1 MNTSNTLQQMLT
13 TAKVPHADHVFK
25 KQAPRVVCADGAT
38 ISVQASRTHYCH
50 PRDDE
55 GPYTEVEVGFPTNV
69 DEMPVSWKEYAE
81 DTDQVVADI
90 YAFIPIELVVQFID
104 EHGGFTT
111 I

>member
-1 MNTSNTLQQMLT
+1 MLT

-25 KQAPRVVCADGAT
+25 KLAPRVVCADGAI

-55 GPYTEVEVGFPTNV
+55 GPYIEVEVGYPTNV
-69 DEMPVSWKEYAE
+69 DEMPASWKEYTE
-81 DTDQVVADI
+81 DTDQVAADI
-90 YAFIPIELVVQFID
+90 YAFIPIELVTQFID